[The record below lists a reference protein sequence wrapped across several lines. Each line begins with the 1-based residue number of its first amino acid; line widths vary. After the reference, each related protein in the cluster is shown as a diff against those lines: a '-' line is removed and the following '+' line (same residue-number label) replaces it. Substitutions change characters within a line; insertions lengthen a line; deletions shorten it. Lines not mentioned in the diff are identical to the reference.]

1 MRFHLF
7 PFRTEK
13 LSSLTPMVL
22 RLSRGRV
29 GSRLFKVDPILG
41 RPFFVFVRFGW
52 CAPQSG
58 RLPLW
63 AGVSIDCPDLFSG
76 TGRSIA
82 DALLVLRKTLRAA
95 TGCGGSP
102 DLWLEFAFGQKPAE
116 STRDSAGLRGAKA
129 SARQSVDCHCRKN
142 SSAVGQAG
150 ATHFVILSA
159 SEESICCRDTE
170 KASKYQRREE
180 PQNDSLQADR
190 P

>member
-1 MRFHLF
+1 M
-7 PFRTEK
+7 
-13 LSSLTPMVL
+13 
-22 RLSRGRV
+22 
-29 GSRLFKVDPILG
+29 
-41 RPFFVFVRFGW
+41 RFGW
-52 CAPQSG
+52 CAPQCG

-63 AGVSIDCPDLFSG
+63 AGVSFDCPDLFSG

-95 TGCGGSP
+95 TGCRGSP

-159 SEESICCRDTE
+159 SEESICCRDTDSSA
-170 KASKYQRREE
+170 KIKGGKSRRMTVF
-180 PQNDSLQADR
+180 R
-190 P
+190 PTVAFTPCRLPYSCVAIRWLHL